1 MMALEIA
8 TLSLKWV
15 FFEKKRMRF
24 HVSHYKMAMSHE
36 LKDLYEVQVKKY
48 NISKASTFNFVT
60 FSTEI
65 TWLRKSI
72 LDATS
77 RSFLNFRQITS
88 CPNDDGGFLHQ
99 PEKLRLQTKLP
110 LYGHKKTKRKI
121 SEYHRSVCASQI
133 FAVKMRRINGQQQ
146 HKFANFTF
154 FLPKGP
160 C

>member
-1 MMALEIA
+1 MCPII
-8 TLSLKWV
+8 KWPWSKG
-15 FFEKKRMRF
+15 FIRG
-24 HVSHYKMAMSHE
+24 SG
-36 LKDLYEVQVKKY
+36 KKY
-48 NISKASTFNFVT
+48 NISKASSFIFVT
-60 FSTEI
+60 FSTKI
-65 TWLRKSI
+65 TQLRKSI

-154 FLPKGP
+154 FSPKRAILVKP
-160 C
+160 IHSLVTIVQKNICV